1 MPASAARSTMTL
13 PEGTVALEI
22 PKGLSSK
29 SYSALKSW
37 VELVVSLAKPNE
49 IDWDSPPDNEEAAN

>member
-1 MPASAARSTMTL
+1 MTL

-37 VELVVSLAKPNE
+37 VELMVSLAKLNE
-49 IDWDSPPDNEEAAN
+49 IDWDSPPDGRYFRVLKYAYPT

>member
-1 MPASAARSTMTL
+1 
-13 PEGTVALEI
+13 
-22 PKGLSSK
+22 LSSK